1 MSGDFKEKLN
11 IALQELNGPFQLI
24 AIPDPLMQVCL
35 DSWHN
40 SVFYQQL
47 TGNFSFVSILIEV
60 KKKKQ
65 DMNGQ

>member
-1 MSGDFKEKLN
+1 MALN
-11 IALQELNGPFQLI
+11 ELNGPFQLI
-24 AIPDPLMQVCL
+24 AISDPLMQACL

-60 KKKKQ
+60 KKKK
-65 DMNGQ
+65 NKT